1 MADLT
6 INVWFGG
13 QKDNNIVLEKATS
26 LDNLLYINTDTMS
39 FIFKNTSDIDIFGMS
54 LKLEPANDASVV
66 LKILKLSTPSDQGV
80 VNLLHE
86 SCRLTQK
93 ASSPFNVLF
102 KQVDAWHP
110 DEFICVTLTVSDHVK
125 MTGKLRLID
134 FLDEPEPEPKPK
146 PQPKPILTKQKPKPI
161 PIKNNSKAGLIS
173 LILIGFVIGAGVTYW
188 YIKNKSE
195 NVTDT

>member
-26 LDNLLYINTDTMS
+26 LDNLIYINADSMS

-66 LKILKLSTPSDQGV
+66 LKIFKLSTPSEQGV
-80 VNLLHE
+80 MNLLHE
-86 SCRLTQK
+86 SCKLTQK
-93 ASSPFNVLF
+93 ASSLFNVLF

-110 DEFICVTLTVSDHVK
+110 GELICVTLTIGDQVK
-125 MTGKLRLID
+125 LTGKLRLID
-134 FLDEPEPEPKPK
+134 LLDEPEPEPKPE
-146 PQPKPILTKQKPKPI
+146 PQPKPTLTKQKPKPT
-161 PIKNNSKAGLIS
+161 PKKNISKAAF
-173 LILIGFVIGAGVTYW
+173 ILLLFIGFVIGAGVTYW
-188 YIKNKSE
+188 YKS
-195 NVTDT
+195 TDT